1 MEAEGGGETQQQF
14 TVPAACAGF
23 RVDLFLASQIPTM
36 SRSRIARQINA
47 GVIRLNGSL
56 TRPGVRLREGDVLTV
71 PLPSESVSFLQPWPA
86 PLDIIYEDDDLV
98 VVNKPAGMV
107 VHPGVGHPH
116 ETLMNALIARY
127 PEIAERPDEND
138 WPGIVHRL
146 DKDTSG
152 VMVAARSGRALRHL
166 RGQFQRR
173 EVCKVYLALVVGR
186 LEPAVG
192 RIEAPIGRHRR
203 KRQQMAVRAGGRD
216 AYTTYRVREFVG
228 DYTLIEASPETGR
241 THQIRVHLA
250 AIGHPVAGDPVYGGS
265 RAQVEGLGRQ
275 FLHAWKI
282 SFRMPSG
289 KRTVVFEAPLAS
301 DLQAALDRLREMGAE
316 QILIR

>member
-1 MEAEGGGETQQQF
+1 MGPEGQGEPQEEF
-14 TVPAACAGF
+14 TVPAESAGC
-23 RVDLFLASQIPTM
+23 RVDLFLASHLPTR
-36 SRSRIARQINA
+36 SRNRIARLINS
-47 GVIRLNGSL
+47 GLIRRNGRP

-71 PLPSESVSFLQPWPA
+71 PPPTESVSLLQPWPA
-86 PLDIIYEDDDLV
+86 PLDIIHEDDDLV
-98 VVNKPAGMV
+98 VINKPAGMV
-107 VHPGVGHPH
+107 VHPGVGHMH

-127 PEIAERPDEND
+127 PGIAEQSEETD

-152 VMVAARSGRALRHL
+152 VMVAARSGRAVRQL

-203 KRQQMAVRAGGRD
+203 KRQQMAVRAGGKN
-216 AYTTYRVREFVG
+216 AYTTYRVHEFVG

-250 AIGHPVAGDPVYGGS
+250 AIDHPVAGDPVYGGN
-265 RAQVEGLGRQ
+265 RARLEGLERQ
-275 FLHAWKI
+275 FLHAWRI
-282 SFRMPSG
+282 SFRMPGSE
-289 KRTVVFEAPLAS
+289 RTVVFEAPLAS
-301 DLQAALDRLREMGAE
+301 DLQTVLDKLRVMEGKK
-316 QILIR
+316 IRIH